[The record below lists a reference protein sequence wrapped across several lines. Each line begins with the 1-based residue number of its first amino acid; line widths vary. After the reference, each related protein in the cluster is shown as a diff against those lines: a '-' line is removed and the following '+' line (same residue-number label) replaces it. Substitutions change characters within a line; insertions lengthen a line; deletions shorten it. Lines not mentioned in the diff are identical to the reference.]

1 MSRLAAYLGPEISLA
16 QFLLRPAHGLVAPGR
31 NDGHR
36 VAGRDAGG
44 FGIGWFGPDGPLAYT
59 CAMPVWCDHN
69 LVALGQALN
78 ADLWIAHTRDAEAG
92 TIHHVAD
99 VQPFADAEFLFVHD
113 AHLADFTAGLRAQ
126 LREALE
132 PEFEAA
138 IRGTSGSEHL
148 FALLRQILA
157 RDTDMPVNEGLGELV
172 GFVEENAG
180 EESVPLNVVIGD
192 GSRLFALRHTVN
204 GECHELYF
212 TTDDED
218 FPDGM
223 LVASAPLTEA
233 ELWQAVPEHHLLIL
247 DPEAPAQLLAL

>member
-1 MSRLAAYLGPEISLA
+1 MSRLAAYLGPDISLA
-16 QFLLRPAHGLVAPGR
+16 QFLLRPAQRLVDAGR
-31 NDGHR
+31 NDGQQA
-36 VAGRDAGG
+36 AGRDAGG
-44 FGIGWFGPDGPLAYT
+44 FGIGWFGPDGPLTYT
-59 CAMPVWCDHN
+59 CALPVWCDHN
-69 LVALGQALN
+69 LVALGRSLH
-78 ADLWIAHTRDAEAG
+78 ADLWMAHTHDAEPD
-92 TIHHVAD
+92 ILHHVAD

-113 AHLADFTAGLRAQ
+113 ARLADFTAGWRAR

-138 IRGTSGSEHL
+138 IRGTSGSEYL

-157 RDTDMPVNEGLGELV
+157 RDTDMPVDEGLGELV
-172 GFVEENAG
+172 GFVEENA
-180 EESVPLNVVIGD
+180 EEETVPLNVVIGD

-204 GECHELYF
+204 GGCRELYF

-223 LVASAPLTEA
+223 LIASAPLTQT
-233 ELWQAVPEHHLLIL
+233 ELWQAVPAHHLLIL